1 MKRKTFLHSFVLAA
15 TALTALGSTGALAQD
30 REPIRLIS
38 GFAAGGTTDGICRIL
53 ADHLTRELGQ
63 QVIVENKAGA
73 GGRMAAEY
81 VKNAKPDGR
90 TYLVGPDG
98 WAIFP
103 SAMHAPAVLRYDLMK
118 DFRPVAQLVS
128 YPLALVVN
136 GEVPARNLA
145 EFAAWIKANPAQG
158 VFGTPAPGGQV
169 QFVGWVVGQALG
181 VPLTP
186 VPYKGNAPLLT
197 DLIGG
202 QLPAAILVAGD
213 ALRQSREKV
222 RILAVMADQRWS
234 LAPDV
239 PTFKEQGYDVK
250 VAEAWQGMWAPVATP
265 KAETD
270 RMEAALRKV
279 LQKPQVQDAII
290 KTTMLTPRFV
300 SGQQM
305 EKSLQEDIP
314 YWAGVIKASGYVP
327 N

>member
-1 MKRKTFLHSFVLAA
+1 MKRKTFLHSLVMVPTALAA
-15 TALTALGSTGALAQD
+15 LGPAGALAQD

-81 VKNAKPDGR
+81 VKNARPDGK

-103 SAMHAPAVLRYDLMK
+103 SAMYAPSVLRYDLMK

-128 YPLALVVN
+128 YPLALVVS
-136 GEVPARNLA
+136 GAVPARNLSD
-145 EFAAWIKANPAQG
+145 FAAWLKTRPDQR

-181 VPLTP
+181 TPLTP

-202 QLPAAILVAGD
+202 QLPAAILVTGD
-213 ALRQSREKV
+213 ALRQSRDKV

-239 PTFKEQGYDVK
+239 PTFKEQGYEVK
-250 VAEAWQGMWAPVATP
+250 VAEAWQGMWASAASP

-279 LQKPQVQDAII
+279 LQKPEVQAAIV
-290 KTTMLTPRFV
+290 KMTMLTPRFV

-305 EKSLQEDIP
+305 EKSLREDLA
-314 YWAGVIKASGYVP
+314 YWEGVIKASGYVP